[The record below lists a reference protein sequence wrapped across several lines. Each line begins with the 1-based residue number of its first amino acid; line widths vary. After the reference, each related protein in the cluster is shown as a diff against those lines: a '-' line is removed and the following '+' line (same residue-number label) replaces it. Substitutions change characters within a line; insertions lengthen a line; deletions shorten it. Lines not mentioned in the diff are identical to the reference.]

1 MSERKI
7 VLVTGGSRGLGKN
20 MALSIAA
27 EGTDVLLTYHSKQD
41 EAEAVVAEIEKMGQK
56 AAALQ
61 LDAGDSGSF
70 NSFLEKCKVLSKR
83 ILTQRKS
90 IIWSTIRASV
100 FMLLSL
106 PRPKNRK
113 YCR

>member
-1 MSERKI
+1 MSKRKI

-27 EGTDVLLTYHSKQD
+27 KGNDVLLTYHSKQD
-41 EAEAVVAEIEKMGQK
+41 EAEAVVAKIEKMGQK

-70 NSFLEKCKVLSKR
+70 DSFLKKVQS
-83 ILTQRKS
+83 ILKETFDADKIDYLINNAGS
-90 IIWSTIRASV
+90 GIHTS
-100 FMLLSL
+100 M
-106 PRPKNRK
+106 PE
-113 YCR
+113 